1 MTDTASKAS
10 GHVRIPRGYPI
21 DPRASEVLEQDG
33 HRIRENSAR
42 GDVGRAVLAVLV
54 TRGPSTLGWE
64 QGWAGLTFTTTC
76 RRGAMGWK
84 NPCDRATY
92 ASELKNRFVPAHL
105 ARSLVGATVESL
117 ASRRCRSRA
126 VDQSNPPATA
136 LDAAVPTVFAF
147 EGLPR
152 RGLHSWR
159 MDKSKLLAALR
170 EETLPR
176 MAAARAA
183 LRTAQKSGDATAL
196 TPVRELCHRVSGT
209 AAMAGLPGIGRL
221 GMVGETVAQ
230 LALDGDAKV
239 VPRLCLALTHVL
251 DSIEAELSEEKTD
264 RMTSPVAP
272 PAAPAP
278 AVVDAGRGRVAVVS
292 DEVVSS
298 KLLARV
304 LEDAGFEVTKFKL
317 VELEVAPATD
327 TVVLDVPSADGR
339 LAQVEAILTLSL
351 AARLPVLMTGKPDV
365 EALKP
370 LAARASQFLPK
381 PVVPETL
388 VASTRTLVARRRMA
402 AAARSKAPTAQVPI
416 PSRPGAYGAVGR
428 ALKVLIVDDSRVI
441 RGVVREALAEVGLVS
456 IEAEDGA
463 EAVRIYD
470 VEKPDAVI
478 SDVQMPGLDGAQLTR
493 LLRERDP
500 SRRIPIVVLSALDDD
515 VSRQAGLAAGADA
528 YLVKSV
534 IDGPALLEA
543 LKRAGLPLS

>member
-1 MTDTASKAS
+1 
-10 GHVRIPRGYPI
+10 
-21 DPRASEVLEQDG
+21 
-33 HRIRENSAR
+33 
-42 GDVGRAVLAVLV
+42 
-54 TRGPSTLGWE
+54 
-64 QGWAGLTFTTTC
+64 
-76 RRGAMGWK
+76 
-84 NPCDRATY
+84 
-92 ASELKNRFVPAHL
+92 
-105 ARSLVGATVESL
+105 
-117 ASRRCRSRA
+117 
-126 VDQSNPPATA
+126 
-136 LDAAVPTVFAF
+136 
-147 EGLPR
+147 
-152 RGLHSWR
+152 

-183 LRTAQKSGDATAL
+183 LRTAQKSGEADAL
-196 TPVRELCHRVSGT
+196 HPVRELCHRVSGT
-209 AAMAGLPGIGRL
+209 GAMAGLPSISRL
-221 GMVGETVAQ
+221 GMVGETIAQ
-230 LALDGDAKV
+230 LALEGDAKIG
-239 VPRLCLALTHVL
+239 PRLCTALTHVL
-251 DSIEAELSEEKTD
+251 DAIEAELSEEKTD
-264 RMTSPVAP
+264 RMPSPVAP
-272 PAAPAP
+272 APSAPPPPAM
-278 AVVDAGRGRVAVVS
+278 VDASRGRVAVVS

-304 LEDAGFEVTKFKL
+304 LEDAGFEVTKYKL

-351 AARLPVLMTGKPDV
+351 AARLPVLMTGKPDL

-388 VASTRTLVARRRMA
+388 VAAARTLVARRRMT
-402 AAARSKAPTAQVPI
+402 AAARSKAPTAQIPVPT
-416 PSRPGAYGAVGR
+416 RPGAYGAAGR

-456 IEAEDGA
+456 IEADDGA

-470 VEKPDAVI
+470 AEKPDAVI

-500 SRRIPIVVLSALDDD
+500 SRRIPIVVLSALDDE